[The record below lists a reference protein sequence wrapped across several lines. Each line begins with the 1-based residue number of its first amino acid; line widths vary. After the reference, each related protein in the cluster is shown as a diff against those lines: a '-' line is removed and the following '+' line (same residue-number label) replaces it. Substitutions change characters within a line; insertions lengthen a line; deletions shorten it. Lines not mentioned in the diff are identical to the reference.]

1 MALKVLSH
9 VAMANRTIRTAVNRS
24 RFLEM
29 LGETGN
35 VRDTCRALDLHRPT
49 LYLWR
54 QDDPTFAAAWE
65 EAIALGTEGLEDEA
79 RNRAINGSDIL
90 LIFMLKALKPEKYR
104 ERSTVDINQTIRQD
118 YRNLPIEE
126 LRRRLD
132 ELRAEQ
138 DRTPLIEGNVIEF
151 PTPE

>member
-1 MALKVLSH
+1 
-9 VAMANRTIRTAVNRS
+9 MANRTIRTAPTRA
-24 RFLEM
+24 RFLET
-29 LGETGN
+29 LGTSGN
-35 VRDTCRALDLHRPT
+35 VSDTCRTLDLHRASI
-49 LYLWR
+49 YDWR
-54 QDDPTFAAAWE
+54 RDDAEFAAAWD
-65 EAIALGTEGLEDEA
+65 EAVALGAEGLEDEA

-138 DRTPLIEGNVIEF
+138 DKTPLIEGNVIEF